1 MYSSKQSDDH
11 QPMELTYFF
20 GVLNKRKW
28 LLLLVALTAA
38 GCTYYFV
45 NKMPYVWKSGASI
58 STGIT
63 SFQTVR
69 VGDGNVFTQ
78 EYELNNKF
86 ANLIEYMKSRP
97 SINQLTKKLVL
108 HDLKYDSL
116 HAFRRIYMPSTGVT
130 TAELSGYLNML
141 EHRTDSMGI
150 VRPDTAFFK
159 VANQIEKAL
168 GYDYETLAG
177 KLDIKQ
183 SGKSDYLKIEY
194 AAETAELSYFV
205 VKSFCDEFLKY
216 YYASRGRSTG
226 KSVAFYDRLVS
237 EKKRELDSLNN
248 SLTKYSKDNE
258 VVALVEQS
266 QAIVTQIKDLEMVRN
281 DQEKQL
287 AASKEVLATYKSY
300 DRMFTPITQ
309 DDYSKNVMTN
319 DDMKRAFGEL
329 ERLQSLYLDSGL
341 KDENLKKRIADK
353 RKELGELSK
362 RIALARREETDP
374 LKDKQK
380 DIFMK
385 SVDAES
391 DRQAAE
397 KSLAVINGRIAEL
410 RTRKM
415 ALVNNNA
422 DIRDFHQKLEVVKKE
437 YDYAV
442 DGQNRADIVRQSTY
456 SEEPMK
462 ITEPA
467 MPATHPERKNRR
479 MLSAFAAVAAT
490 TIIAFV
496 LFVLTYF
503 DSSLTTPFQYTK
515 QTGLPLLGVVNKL
528 PPKLL
533 TDFNNF
539 FDRNTRRGDAEH
551 FKEALRRIR
560 HAIEGSGAQSFLFV
574 SPKPQEGK
582 SFLIGAL
589 AHSLMIKNKKVLII
603 DTNFKNN
610 TLTGLQTKAFLNNPI
625 ADSSARRMPGT
636 TDLGFALSL
645 PKVDIIGNKG
655 GHNSPSELLAGT
667 DFRRKVEEFKKSYD
681 YIFLESAAMNSYSDA
696 RELIDFAD
704 KVVCIFDAN
713 TALHKAD
720 KDTID
725 FLHVID
731 RGEMLLGGILNKAE
745 MKNI

>member
-1 MYSSKQSDDH
+1 
-11 QPMELTYFF
+11 MELTYFF

-28 LLLLVALTAA
+28 LLLFVAMVAA
-38 GCTYYFV
+38 ACTYYFV
-45 NKMPYVWKSGASI
+45 HKMPYTWKSGASI

-97 SINQLTKKLVL
+97 SMNQLSKKLVL
-108 HDLKYDSL
+108 HDLKYDTA
-116 HAFRRIYMPSTGVT
+116 HAFRTLNLATAGVT
-130 TAELSGYLNML
+130 QEDLNSYLTML
-141 EHRTDSMGI
+141 ENRTDSMGI
-150 VRPDTAFFK
+150 VRPDTAHFQA
-159 VANQIEKAL
+159 ANRIEKSL
-168 GYDYETLAG
+168 GYDYETLTT
-177 KLDIKQ
+177 KLEIKQ

-216 YYASRGRSTG
+216 YYASRGRNTG
-226 KSVAFYDRLVS
+226 KSVAFYDRLVAD
-237 EKKRELDSLNN
+237 KKRELDSLNN
-248 SLTKYSKDNE
+248 SLTSYSKANE
-258 VVALVEQS
+258 VVALAEQS
-266 QAIVTQIKDLEMVRN
+266 QAIVMQIKDLEMVRN

-287 AASKEVLATYKSY
+287 AASKEILATYKSY

-329 ERLQSLYLDSGL
+329 ERLQTLYLDSGL
-341 KDENLKKRIADK
+341 KDDNLKKQIAEK
-353 RKELGELSK
+353 RKELLELSK
-362 RIALARREETDP
+362 KIALTRREETDP

-380 DIFMK
+380 DIFLK

-391 DRQAAE
+391 ERQAAE
-397 KSLAVINGRIAEL
+397 KSLAVINNRIGEL

-415 ALVNNNA
+415 GLVNNNA
-422 DIRDFHQKLEVVKKE
+422 DIRDFQQKLEVVKKE

-442 DGQNRADIVRQSTY
+442 DGQNRADVVRQSTY

-462 ITEPA
+462 VTEPP
-467 MPATHPERKNRR
+467 MPATRPEKKNRR
-479 MLSAFAAVAAT
+479 MLAAFAGVAAT
-490 TIIAFV
+490 SIAAFF

-503 DSSLTTPFQYTK
+503 DSSLSTPFQYTK
-515 QTGLPLLGVVNKL
+515 QTGLPLIGVVNKL
-528 PPKLL
+528 PNKLL

-539 FDRNTRRGDAEH
+539 FDRNTRQKDAEY

-636 TDLGFALSL
+636 TDLGFPLNL

-655 GHNSPSELLAGT
+655 GHNSPSELLSGV
-667 DFRRKVEEFKKSYD
+667 DFRRKVEEFKKTYD
-681 YIFLESAAMNSYSDA
+681 YIFLESAAMNAYSDA
-696 RELIDFAD
+696 RELIDFSD
-704 KVVCIFDAN
+704 KVICVFDAS

-720 KDTID
+720 KETID

-731 RGEMLLGGILNKAE
+731 RGEMFLGGILNKAE